1 MADIGS
7 PCCGPEWVIPIGTL
21 GLDGFSWA
29 LTGPLRIMIK
39 HFSSL
44 CSFYRSSLSSIIP
57 IPFLLGRKRIMALFV
72 IIVSII
78 ILRRIIS
85 LVSIIIFNIIPG
97 LFVMA
102 FSGDYAGLTLGRG
115 LSGGY
120 KMRLAGRGIVDP
132 VYAAIS
138 QRCFH
143 SMKRVGDRIPLEV
156 LQFLIQA
163 LVPTHFP
170 PLSVLIYL

>member
-1 MADIGS
+1 
-7 PCCGPEWVIPIGTL
+7 
-21 GLDGFSWA
+21 
-29 LTGPLRIMIK
+29 
-39 HFSSL
+39 
-44 CSFYRSSLSSIIP
+44 
-57 IPFLLGRKRIMALFV
+57 MALFV
-72 IIVSII
+72 ITGFII

-102 FSGDYAGLTLGRG
+102 FQGYYVGLTFGRG

-143 SMKRVGDRIPLEV
+143 TPNH
-156 LQFLIQA
+156 QFLPQ
-163 LVPTHFP
+163 VPTGRASTHP
-170 PLSVLIYL
+170 QAQTP

>member
-1 MADIGS
+1 
-7 PCCGPEWVIPIGTL
+7 
-21 GLDGFSWA
+21 
-29 LTGPLRIMIK
+29 
-39 HFSSL
+39 
-44 CSFYRSSLSSIIP
+44 
-57 IPFLLGRKRIMALFV
+57 MALFV

-97 LFVMA
+97 IFVMA
-102 FSGDYAGLTLGRG
+102 LSGDYVGLTFGRG

-143 SMKRVGDRIPLEV
+143 TFHCLSFPFLLGCRLEKGH
-156 LQFLIQA
+156 I
-163 LVPTHFP
+163 VPILCSH
-170 PLSVLIYL
+170 S

>member
-1 MADIGS
+1 M
-7 PCCGPEWVIPIGTL
+7 T
-21 GLDGFSWA
+21 
-29 LTGPLRIMIK
+29 
-39 HFSSL
+39 
-44 CSFYRSSLSSIIP
+44 
-57 IPFLLGRKRIMALFV
+57 LFV
-72 IIVSII
+72 ITVSII

-102 FSGDYAGLTLGRG
+102 FPGYYVGLTFGRG

-132 VYAAIS
+132 VNPAIS

-143 SMKRVGDRIPLEV
+143 SKYSVGTNEV
-156 LQFLIQA
+156 LL
-163 LVPTHFP
+163 
-170 PLSVLIYL
+170 

>member
-1 MADIGS
+1 M
-7 PCCGPEWVIPIGTL
+7 TL
-21 GLDGFSWA
+21 
-29 LTGPLRIMIK
+29 
-39 HFSSL
+39 
-44 CSFYRSSLSSIIP
+44 
-57 IPFLLGRKRIMALFV
+57 V
-72 IIVSII
+72 IITVFII

-102 FSGDYAGLTLGRG
+102 FPGYYVGLPFGRG

-132 VYAAIS
+132 VDAAIS

-143 SMKRVGDRIPLEV
+143 SNKTINIRNLINEAKFDIFILTETWLWGDVSDSSKIKEMT
-156 LQFLIQA
+156 LQTHA
-163 LVPTHFP
+163 NYHFP
-170 PLSVLIYL
+170 

>member
-1 MADIGS
+1 
-7 PCCGPEWVIPIGTL
+7 
-21 GLDGFSWA
+21 
-29 LTGPLRIMIK
+29 
-39 HFSSL
+39 
-44 CSFYRSSLSSIIP
+44 
-57 IPFLLGRKRIMALFV
+57 MALFV
-72 IIVSII
+72 ITVSII

-102 FSGDYAGLTLGRG
+102 FSGYYVGLTFGRG

-143 SMKRVGDRIPLEV
+143 SSVDVTNNNKSGDKERQLPCEDEFSIE
-156 LQFLIQA
+156 
-163 LVPTHFP
+163 
-170 PLSVLIYL
+170 

>member
-1 MADIGS
+1 M
-7 PCCGPEWVIPIGTL
+7 L
-21 GLDGFSWA
+21 FS
-29 LTGPLRIMIK
+29 LFYNTDS
-39 HFSSL
+39 FSSWEEENYGPV
-44 CSFYRSSLSSIIP
+44 F
-57 IPFLLGRKRIMALFV
+57 

-85 LVSIIIFNIIPG
+85 LVSLIIFNIIPG
-97 LFVMA
+97 LFVTA
-102 FSGDYAGLTLGRG
+102 FSGDYVGLTFGRG

-143 SMKRVGDRIPLEV
+143 TLFAFPDLSEDCAEACGRRVGI
-156 LQFLIQA
+156 
-163 LVPTHFP
+163 
-170 PLSVLIYL
+170 

>member
-1 MADIGS
+1 M
-7 PCCGPEWVIPIGTL
+7 T
-21 GLDGFSWA
+21 
-29 LTGPLRIMIK
+29 
-39 HFSSL
+39 
-44 CSFYRSSLSSIIP
+44 
-57 IPFLLGRKRIMALFV
+57 LFV
-72 IIVSII
+72 ITVFIM

-102 FSGDYAGLTLGRG
+102 FPGYYVGLTFGRG

-132 VYAAIS
+132 VDAAIS

-143 SMKRVGDRIPLEV
+143 NENLKILRV
-156 LQFLIQA
+156 LQ
-163 LVPTHFP
+163 
-170 PLSVLIYL
+170 Y

>member
-1 MADIGS
+1 
-7 PCCGPEWVIPIGTL
+7 
-21 GLDGFSWA
+21 
-29 LTGPLRIMIK
+29 
-39 HFSSL
+39 
-44 CSFYRSSLSSIIP
+44 
-57 IPFLLGRKRIMALFV
+57 MALFV

-85 LVSIIIFNIIPG
+85 LVSIIIFNIILG

-102 FSGDYAGLTLGRG
+102 FSGDYVGLTFGRG

-120 KMRLAGRGIVDP
+120 KMRLAGRGIVDT

-143 SMKRVGDRIPLEV
+143 I
-156 LQFLIQA
+156 
-163 LVPTHFP
+163 TP
-170 PLSVLIYL
+170 PPP

>member
-1 MADIGS
+1 
-7 PCCGPEWVIPIGTL
+7 
-21 GLDGFSWA
+21 
-29 LTGPLRIMIK
+29 
-39 HFSSL
+39 
-44 CSFYRSSLSSIIP
+44 
-57 IPFLLGRKRIMALFV
+57 MALFV
-72 IIVSII
+72 ITVFII

-102 FSGDYAGLTLGRG
+102 FPGYYVGLTFGRG

-143 SMKRVGDRIPLEV
+143 I
-156 LQFLIQA
+156 
-163 LVPTHFP
+163 TP
-170 PLSVLIYL
+170 PPPPPPPRKTTRRPWRAK

>member
-1 MADIGS
+1 
-7 PCCGPEWVIPIGTL
+7 
-21 GLDGFSWA
+21 
-29 LTGPLRIMIK
+29 
-39 HFSSL
+39 
-44 CSFYRSSLSSIIP
+44 
-57 IPFLLGRKRIMALFV
+57 MALFV
-72 IIVSII
+72 ITVFII

-102 FSGDYAGLTLGRG
+102 FSGYYVGLTFGCG

-138 QRCFH
+138 QRCFY
-143 SMKRVGDRIPLEV
+143 I
-156 LQFLIQA
+156 
-163 LVPTHFP
+163 TP
-170 PLSVLIYL
+170 PRKTTRRPWRAK

>member
-1 MADIGS
+1 M
-7 PCCGPEWVIPIGTL
+7 T
-21 GLDGFSWA
+21 
-29 LTGPLRIMIK
+29 
-39 HFSSL
+39 
-44 CSFYRSSLSSIIP
+44 
-57 IPFLLGRKRIMALFV
+57 LFV
-72 IIVSII
+72 IAVFVI

-102 FSGDYAGLTLGRG
+102 FPGYYVGLTFGRG

-132 VYAAIS
+132 VDAAIS

-143 SMKRVGDRIPLEV
+143 NLSQLSSLSSQGVPLPMPPVGDGLPKWSPHISMGDCFMRCCRGPQCCIPCCCIC
-156 LQFLIQA
+156 FF
-163 LVPTHFP
+163 VPP
-170 PLSVLIYL
+170 DINMSRDPAQIYDHIIFFGSSN